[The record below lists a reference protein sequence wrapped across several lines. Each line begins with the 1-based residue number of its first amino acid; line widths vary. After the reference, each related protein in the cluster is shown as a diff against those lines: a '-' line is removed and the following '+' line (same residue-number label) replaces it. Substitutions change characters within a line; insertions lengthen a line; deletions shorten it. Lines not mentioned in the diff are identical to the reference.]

1 MSLTVRFNNLT
12 VAYDGQPVLDDVS
25 FTLEA
30 NRLNALIGPNGA
42 GKTTLLHALLTFVPY
57 RGSIDFDG
65 LDRPPRIGFVPQR
78 VTLERGAPVTV
89 ADFLAAG
96 LVRRPVWSGHSGGIT
111 KAIRAALEDVGIPE
125 RRTRRMDAL
134 SGGEFQRVLLAQ
146 ALLREPDLLVLDEP
160 NTGVDIIGN
169 ELFCALVEHVHTARK
184 MTTLLVTHDLG
195 VVADHAHRVIGLNH
209 RVVFEG
215 SSPEQ
220 LTTENL
226 VALFGPHSNRWAR
239 GHRHSHG
246 NHETTQAGA

>member
-1 MSLTVRFNNLT
+1 MSLTVHFDHLG
-12 VAYDGQPVLDDVS
+12 VAYDGETVLDDVS

-30 NRLNALIGPNGA
+30 DRLNALIGPNGA
-42 GKTTLLHALLTFVPY
+42 GKTTLLHALLNFVPY
-57 RGSIDFDG
+57 HGEIRFEG

-96 LVRRPVWSGHSGGIT
+96 LVHRPVWSGHSGAIT
-111 KAIRAALEDVGIPE
+111 ASIRAALEDVGIPQ
-125 RRTRRMDAL
+125 RRTRRMDEL

-169 ELFCALVEHVHTARK
+169 ELFCALVEHVHTARR

-195 VVADHAHRVIGLNH
+195 VVADHAHRVIGLNR
-209 RVVFEG
+209 RVIFEG
-215 SSPEQ
+215 DSPDH
-220 LTTENL
+220 LTPDNL

-239 GHRHSHG
+239 GH
-246 NHETTQAGA
+246 NHAHNHITDAGA